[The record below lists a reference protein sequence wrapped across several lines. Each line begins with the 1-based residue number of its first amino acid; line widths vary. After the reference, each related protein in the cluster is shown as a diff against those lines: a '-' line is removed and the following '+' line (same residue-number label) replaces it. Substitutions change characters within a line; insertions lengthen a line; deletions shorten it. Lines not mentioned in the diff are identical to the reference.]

1 MTDKTAPPRAT
12 ARTSA
17 ADSPDGESTA
27 VLLDRAG
34 AGDQGALEILLRRH
48 LQPLRRWASGRLPR
62 WARDLADTADLVQD
76 VLLNTFRRIG
86 DFRPEHEHAFSGYL
100 HQAVLN
106 RIRDEY
112 RKSHAR
118 PVRCELDT
126 DRPDAAAS
134 PLDLAMSAELL
145 ADYQAALDRLRPGDR
160 DLIVSRIE
168 MGLTYEEIAETTG
181 KPNANAARSAVVRAL
196 ERLGQEMRHDG

>member
-1 MTDKTAPPRAT
+1 MTDKTAPPRAK
-12 ARTSA
+12 ASA
-17 ADSPDGESTA
+17 SDADSPDGESTA
-27 VLLDRAG
+27 VLLDRAA
-34 AGDQGALEILLRRH
+34 AGDKDALELLLERH

-62 WARDLADTADLVQD
+62 WARDLADTTDLVQD

-112 RKSHAR
+112 RKSHRR
-118 PVRCELDT
+118 PARCELDN
-126 DRPDAAAS
+126 DRPDTGAS
-134 PLDLAMSAELL
+134 PLDQAMTAELL
-145 ADYQAALDRLRPGDR
+145 ADYQAALSRLRPEDR

-168 MGLTYEEIAETTG
+168 MGLTYEEIAETAS
-181 KPNANAARSAVVRAL
+181 KPTANAARSAVVRAI